1 MQIQTRVVYSVGN
14 VDFDSEKK
22 AREWIYDQI
31 GNLMSKALSDHGAGV
46 IGPRGR
52 IAIVDCLTENAA
64 QFAILLRAYS
74 SPVSDE

>member
-31 GNLMSKALSDHGAGV
+31 GSLMSKAISDHGAGA
-46 IGPRGR
+46 IGPRER
-52 IAIVDCLTENAA
+52 IAIVDCLTKNAA
-64 QFAILLRAYS
+64 QFAILLGAYS